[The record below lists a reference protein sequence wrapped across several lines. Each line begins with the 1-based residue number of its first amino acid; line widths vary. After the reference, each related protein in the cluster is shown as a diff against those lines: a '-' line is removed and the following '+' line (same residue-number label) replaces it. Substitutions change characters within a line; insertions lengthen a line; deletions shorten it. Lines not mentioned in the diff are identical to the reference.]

1 MKIRLSDDEIYE
13 IKMPEEIGIQD
24 FQGIVSKFNFLLK
37 NFVKFNIGE
46 IPNEK
51 GEIVLNQTQNKT
63 YKKHSKQKWLFLRDN
78 RNAFI
83 EILKTHYLK
92 PISEFEII
100 TKKYDLDLSKV
111 DLCSDKFK
119 ALKELHNIKPEEVGL
134 KGFPT
139 QHTQVKHLRLNN
151 QGENQNE

>member
-1 MKIRLSDDEIYE
+1 MKIRLSDDEVYE

-51 GEIVLNQTQNKT
+51 GEIVLNQTQTKT

-83 EILKTHYLK
+83 EILKTHYLGT
-92 PISEFEII
+92 IDEFENIANN
-100 TKKYDLDLSKV
+100 KYQLGLSKI
-111 DLCSDKFK
+111 DMCSNKFK
-119 ALKELHNIKPEEVGL
+119 ALKEMHKVKPEEVGL
-134 KGFPT
+134 KAFPT
-139 QHTQVKHLRLNN
+139 QHIQVKHLKLN
-151 QGENQNE
+151 QGEK